1 MKFWDYVIL
10 SVAFAGAICPAH
22 CSAGDL
28 LTVMAVGDI
37 IMGTTYPSEV
47 LPPKDGLEI
56 FDPVKQ
62 VIRQGNIAFGNL
74 EGPLID
80 GGTPSKCGKNR
91 TAGQHCYEFRMP
103 GRYGRHLRDAGFNVL
118 SIANNHAADFGLE
131 GLESTISILASGGI
145 QAAGGSRTASFRV
158 RGKRIAVAGFSYLQG
173 FPYSYSIL
181 DTDRA
186 RTIVSRLKSLN
197 DVVIVSFHGGAE
209 GREALDAL
217 DVHEVYRG
225 ERRGNPVKFSRAV
238 IDSGADLV
246 LGHGPHVPRALEL
259 YKGKLIAYSLGNFVA
274 YGVMNTR
281 GPSGLGHI
289 LKAKL
294 DMEKGDFVEGNII
307 SVDLTNKGLPS
318 ADPENK
324 AFALIKRLTEKNP
337 KEQQAAFGENGEIR
351 LQEKN

>member
-1 MKFWDYVIL
+1 MRFRYGAIL
-10 SVAFAGAICPAH
+10 SLVFAGAICSAH

-37 IMGTTYPSEV
+37 IMGTTHPSEV
-47 LPPKDGLEI
+47 LPPKDGVEI
-56 FDPVKQ
+56 FDSVKQ

-80 GGTPSKCGKNR
+80 GGIPSKCGKNR
-91 TAGQHCYEFRMP
+91 AAGQQCYEFRMP

-118 SIANNHAADFGLE
+118 SIANNHSVDFGME
-131 GLESTISILASGGI
+131 GLESTINVLASEGI
-145 QAAGGSRTASFRV
+145 QAAGGSRIAAFHV
-158 RGKRIAVAGFSYLQG
+158 RGKRIAVAGFSYLHG
-173 FPYSYSIL
+173 SPYSYSIL
-181 DTDRA
+181 NTDRA
-186 RTIVSRLKSLN
+186 KTIVSRLKSTN
-197 DVVIVSFHGGAE
+197 DLVVVSFHGGAE

-281 GPSGLGHI
+281 GPSGLGYI

-294 DMEKGDFVEGNII
+294 DMEKGDFVEGKIV
-307 SVDLTNKGLPS
+307 SVDLTHRGLPS
-318 ADPENK
+318 ADPGNK
-324 AFALIKRLTEKNP
+324 ALALIKRLTEKNP
-337 KEQQAAFGENGEIR
+337 KEQWANIGENGEIR
-351 LQEKN
+351 PPGRN